1 MNALS
6 EAVSVA
12 ANFPA
17 ACATHPAPRPRHRLR
32 TLALAVLSSVVWTGL
47 YLGAA
52 PAQAQP
58 ARSGDDFFLMA
69 RDAAR
74 VGNRPQLERISHLL
88 QTQHPDYLLSSYVE
102 YWRLR
107 AKLED
112 APLEGVRDFL
122 DRNAGSFL
130 AERLRSDWLKVLGR
144 NELWDEFRRERPK
157 LVNEDPEVAC
167 FGLLARYR
175 NRDESALDEL
185 KITWLTPRELPE
197 GCVPLAE
204 AAFAAGRYGQRDV
217 WARVRAL
224 AEANM
229 NGGAKRAL
237 SYLPRTEAPDAKQFD
252 RALGESASYLAHLSK
267 APLSKTQIGKAQKE
281 LVVLALARVARNEP
295 QVALTLFDTKL
306 RAQLPQDD
314 QAYVWGQIATS
325 AARRHLP
332 ESLGG
337 FREAR
342 DAPSAAPLTD
352 EQLAWWTRIALREQA
367 WGDVRDAVDRMSAQ
381 GRSDPTWIY
390 WRGRAMKAL
399 GRAEEAKA
407 LFSSIA
413 AEYNFYGRLAAEEL
427 GLVIQLPPKAAPLT
441 EGEIASAADAPG
453 VKRAL
458 ALFRLNMRTE
468 GVREWNWNIRTLD
481 DRKLIAASEVAR
493 RAEIWDRAINTA
505 DRTVAVHDFSLR
517 YLAPYRQIFTE
528 NAKMRELEES
538 WVLGLVR
545 QESRFITNAK
555 STAGAA
561 GLMQLMPATAQW
573 VARKMGMKDFSLA
586 RVHDVDVNTA
596 LGTFYLRTVLNELD
610 GHPVL
615 AAAAYNAGPGRA
627 RRWRDAKPI
636 EGAIY
641 AESIPFNETR
651 DYVKKVMSNTMYY
664 SAVLGGQ
671 TASLKERLGM
681 VAPRRGGAEAAPGPD
696 PAP

>member
-1 MNALS
+1 MIALS
-6 EAVSVA
+6 R
-12 ANFPA
+12 PA
-17 ACATHPAPRPRHRLR
+17 SR
-32 TLALAVLSSVVWTGL
+32 TLALALFGFCAWIGSAL
-47 YLGAA
+47 LA
-52 PAQAQP
+52 PAAALAQS
-58 ARSGDDFFLMA
+58 ARTGDDYFLLA

-74 VGNRPQLERISHLL
+74 AGNRPQLERITHLL
-88 QTQHPDYLLSSYVE
+88 HTQFPGYLLASYVD

-122 DRNAGSFL
+122 ERNSGSYL

-144 NELWDEFRRERPK
+144 NELWDEFQRERQR
-157 LVNEDPEVAC
+157 LVNDDSEVAC
-167 FGLLARYR
+167 FGLLGRSRRGDA
-175 NRDESALDEL
+175 SALDEL
-185 KITWLTPRELPE
+185 KNFWLAPRELPE

-204 AAFAAGRYGQRDV
+204 QAVSSGRYGAREV

-229 NGGAKRAL
+229 NSPARRATG
-237 SYLPRTEAPDAKQFD
+237 YLPRGDAPEAKQFD
-252 RALGESASYLAHLSK
+252 RALGDAASYLAHLAK
-267 APLSKTQIGKAQKE
+267 APRSRVQKE
-281 LVVLALARVARNEP
+281 LAVLALARVARNEP
-295 QVALTLFDTKL
+295 QVALTLFDPKL
-306 RAQLPQDD
+306 RAQLPPED

-325 AARRHLP
+325 GARRHLP
-332 ESLGG
+332 ESLAG

-342 DAPSAAPLTD
+342 QVPLTD

-367 WGDVRDAVDRMSAQ
+367 WGDVREAVDRMSAQ
-381 GRSDPTWIY
+381 GRNDATWIY

-399 GRAEEAKA
+399 GRSEEAKA
-407 LFSSIA
+407 LFSSIS
-413 AEYNFYGRLAAEEL
+413 AEHNFYGRLAAEEL
-427 GLVIQLPPKAAPLT
+427 GLVIQLQPRGAPLT
-441 EGEIASAADAPG
+441 DAEIAAAAEAPG

-458 ALFRLNMRTE
+458 ALFRLGMRLE
-468 GVREWNWNIRTLD
+468 GIREWNWNIRTLD
-481 DRKLIAASEVAR
+481 DRSLIAASEVAR

-517 YLAPYRQIFTE
+517 YLAPYRASFAE
-528 NAKMRELEES
+528 YSKARELEES

-545 QESRFITNAK
+545 QESRFISNAK
-555 STAGAA
+555 SSAGAA

-573 VARKMGMKDFSLA
+573 VARKMGMKDFSWA
-586 RVHDVDVNTA
+586 RVHDVDINTA
-596 LGTFYLRTVLNELD
+596 LGTYYLRTVLNELD

-664 SAVLGGQ
+664 SAVLG
-671 TASLKERLGM
+671 APASSLKERLGT
-681 VAPRRGGAEAAPGPD
+681 VAPRRAGAEAATRGGDATP
-696 PAP
+696 